1 MTKTQPMNDPSAL
14 YKVYLRKLTVIAVV
28 LAIAFVGF
36 FLLFPAM
43 SNIWQGLSILFFFVV
58 SAIVHRFLL
67 KELDNPK
74 KFVMRFMMTTTMKL
88 LLYLSVI
95 LTFVLLN
102 KSQAV
107 AFVIAFLLFYIIFTV
122 FEVRAFVR
130 LNKSQQ

>member
-1 MTKTQPMNDPSAL
+1 MNKTQPMNDTSAL
-14 YKVYLRKLTVIAVV
+14 YKVYLIKLAVIASILVV
-28 LAIAFVGF
+28 AFVGF
-36 FLLFPAM
+36 FLLFPTM
-43 SNIWQGLSILFFFVV
+43 SNIWQGMSILFFFAV

-67 KELDNPK
+67 KEIDNPK

-122 FEVRAFVR
+122 FEVLAFVR
-130 LNKSQQ
+130 INKSQK

>member
-43 SNIWQGLSILFFFVV
+43 SNIWQGLSILFFFAV